1 MYLNKDLENE
11 IKEDSKNIL
20 SNIKLIKNNNNWLIS
35 LIKLLKTSLLY
46 DNRIIY
52 RKEMINIIKKKLI
65 VSEYY
70 EEESFLFF
78 RYLFSSFYGLLIRD
92 FFIED
97 NSKIDLFSFYIKEL
111 IKERLPNIIILIL
124 FSYSFHLYLLLLLHF
139 LIYQFHILL
148 I

>member
-1 MYLNKDLENE
+1 MVNFSNK
-11 IKEDSKNIL
+11 II
-20 SNIKLIKNNNNWLIS
+20 
-35 LIKLLKTSLLY
+35 TLLY

-97 NSKIDLFSFYIKEL
+97 I
-111 IKERLPNIIILIL
+111 
-124 FSYSFHLYLLLLLHF
+124 YLVF
-139 LIYQFHILL
+139 NQNYYF
-148 I
+148 